1 MAHRVIGAVQH
12 YDWGHPSYI
21 PRLFRHDPDGT
32 PWAEMWFGTHSVAPS
47 HIDSASGPLL
57 ESVSGSMTMLVKVLA
72 CTTPLSLQTH
82 PTRAQAE
89 SGFAREETAG
99 IALSDPK
106 RTYKDM
112 SDKPEM
118 IIALTPFEAL
128 CGFDAVAS
136 SVERLSTYGWDVEAN
151 MLRTNG
157 IAQYLQWAFTQ
168 NTSPSLADVPDW
180 LSHIASLYPNDPGL
194 RVAPLLNHVSL
205 NPGQVL
211 ALPAGNLHAYL
222 HGAGLEVMAS
232 SDNVVRAGF
241 TTKHI
246 DVHELLAIVDT
257 TPLDDP
263 LVVPVIDEAW
273 THYTSPSPAFDV
285 ASFGWVNQAVIPASS
300 HSRMI
305 FGTTDANEPQPHMMY
320 VPAGESLTVTGP
332 PKARC
337 VSWVFTQN

>member
-21 PRLFRHDPDGT
+21 PRLFRQEPDGT
-32 PWAEMWFGTHSVAPS
+32 PWAEMWFGTHVMAPS
-47 HIDSASGPLL
+47 HL
-57 ESVSGSMTMLVKVLA
+57 ESGAALSSVAGDMTMLVKVLA
-72 CTTPLSLQTH
+72 CTSPLSLQTH

-128 CGFDAVAS
+128 CGFDSVTAS
-136 SVERLSTYGWDVEAN
+136 VGRLKKYGWHDEAEQ
-151 MLRTNG
+151 LQTHG
-157 IAQYLQWAFTQ
+157 IKKYMQWAFAQ
-168 NTSPSLADVPDW
+168 KQLPSLAEVPDW
-180 LSHIASLYPNDPGL
+180 LSHIESLYPNDPAI

-211 ALPAGNLHAYL
+211 SLPAGNLHAYL
-222 HGAGLEVMAS
+222 NGAGLEVMAS

-246 DVHELLAIVDT
+246 DVSELLAVVDA
-257 TPLDDP
+257 TPLAEP
-263 LVVPVIDEAW
+263 IVIPMIDEEW

-285 ASFGWVNQAVIPASS
+285 ASFGWVNQAVIPPSP

-305 FGTTDANEPQPHMMY
+305 FGTTDANAPQPHMMY